1 MRVPW
6 EGLREEETCEIIYHL
21 FISIYLD
28 FPGGPANAGDMR
40 RRLDPWLA
48 KIPWRR
54 KQQPTPVFWPE
65 ESHGQRNLAG
75 YTP

>member
-28 FPGGPANAGDMR
+28 FPGGPAHAGDLSLNP
-40 RRLDPWLA
+40 RLGRL
-48 KIPWRR
+48 
-54 KQQPTPVFWPE
+54 PE
-65 ESHGQRNLAG
+65 EGNGYPLQYSGMENSMGFTVHGVAKS
-75 YTP
+75 